1 MQSISVHA
9 ISLGCPK
16 NRVDT
21 ERLLGS
27 LLPGLTMVE
36 DPAKAQVVLINTCGF
51 IRPAVEESVRTI
63 LQVVDQVSGINPR
76 PLVTVTGC
84 LVARYGQE
92 LVGEMPEIDLWLP
105 MENQGRWPEL
115 LAARLGGQPGEPSGE
130 RLLSTPP
137 GYAYL
142 KVAEGCDCSCRFCI
156 IPSLRGPLSSREPDS
171 LIDEAKGLLDRG
183 VKELI
188 LVAQDLTAYGRDL
201 GLRNGL
207 LELIE
212 RLIPLK
218 GLAWLRMLYLYPA
231 GLSTQLLRE
240 LSNIGRP
247 LLPYLDIPMQ
257 HAHPEILRNMGRPFT
272 RDPLEVVE
280 TVRTFLPDAALR
292 TSLIVGYPGEKQKH
306 FKALKEFVARARLT
320 NLGVFAYCPEE
331 GTPAATLSDQV
342 ADRTKEKRRREI
354 MELQAGISRE
364 HLQQHLHEDLQ
375 VLVDAPHPEW
385 PGLFTGRA
393 WFQAPEIDG
402 VTYVSGPGVRPGELV
417 TATVEQAMDYD
428 LAALA

>member
-1 MQSISVHA
+1 MESISVHA

-27 LLPGLTMVE
+27 LIPGLAMVE

-63 LQVVDQVSGINPR
+63 LQVVDQVSGLSPR

-84 LVARYGQE
+84 LLARYGQE
-92 LVGEMPEIDLWLP
+92 LVDEMPEIDLWLP

-115 LAARLGGQPGEPSGE
+115 LAARLGGRPGEPTGE

-156 IPSLRGPLSSREPDS
+156 IPSLRGPLSSREPGG
-171 LIDEAKGLLDRG
+171 LVDEAKRLLDRG
-183 VKELI
+183 VKEII

-207 LELIE
+207 LGLLE
-212 RLIPLK
+212 RLAPLK
-218 GLAWLRMLYLYPA
+218 GLAWLRLLYLYPA
-231 GLSTQLLRE
+231 GLSTHLLKE
-240 LSNIGRP
+240 LSVMGEP
-247 LLPYLDIPMQ
+247 LLPYLDIPLQ
-257 HAHPEILRNMGRPFT
+257 HAHSEILRSMGRPFT

-280 TVRTFLPDAALR
+280 TVRTFLPGAALR
-292 TSLIVGYPGEKQKH
+292 TSLIVGYPGEKPKH

-331 GTPAATLSDQV
+331 GTPAATLPDQV
-342 ADRTKEKRRREI
+342 GDRTKEKRRREI

-364 HLQQHLHEDLQ
+364 HLQQYLHGDLQ
-375 VLVDAPHPEW
+375 VLVDTPHPEW

-402 VTYVSGPGVRPGELV
+402 VTYVSGPGVKPGEMV